1 MNPLRLIRSHFGV
14 KIFITNLIV
23 TLVGILVLVTGVRL
37 ITPEAF
43 SRRLDVL
50 TEVVQNK
57 IMDPLQTVEAN
68 LLSYFQAGVT
78 DALIVALA
86 AAFIVAVIVSLLVSQ
101 QVVAP
106 VQEMMVASQRI
117 ADGNYAE
124 RVRVPGNIRTGDLD
138 ELAQLA
144 LSFNQM
150 AARLES
156 TENIRRQLI
165 ADVAHELRTPLTT
178 IKGSMEGLLD
188 GVLPADANTY
198 QLILH
203 EAERLQRLV
212 DDLQELSRVEAG
224 AYELHRQA
232 ANVVDLVDSGLAR
245 LDRQSEEKG
254 VGFRAEIPA
263 DLSQVWVDE
272 DRIVQVFINLFANA
286 LQYSPAGSEVTI
298 TASNMGKEVEIA
310 IADRGIGIS
319 ADQLGIIFDRFYRVD
334 KSRSR
339 SLGGSGIGLTIA
351 KHLVEAHSGRIWAES
366 AGIGQGST
374 FYITLPTV

>member
-1 MNPLRLIRSHFGV
+1 MYLIHSIRRHFGL
-14 KIFITNLIV
+14 KIFLTNLIV
-23 TLVGILVLVTGVRL
+23 TLVGITVLVTGVRL

-57 IMDPLQTVEAN
+57 IMDPLQTVETN

-86 AAFIVAVIVSLLVSQ
+86 AAFVVAVIVSLLVSQ

-124 RVRVPGNIRTGDLD
+124 RVRVPGNVRTGDLD

-165 ADVAHELRTPLTT
+165 GDVAHELRTPLTT

-188 GVLPADANTY
+188 GVLPADPGTFH
-198 QLILH
+198 LILR

-224 AYELHRQA
+224 AYELHRRA
-232 ANVVDLVDSGLAR
+232 VSIGDLVNSSLAR
-245 LDRQSEEKG
+245 LTHQFEAKAIRY
-254 VGFRAEIPA
+254 RIEIPT
-263 DLSQVWVDE
+263 DLPLVWADE
-272 DRIVQVFINLFANA
+272 DRIVQVITNLLANA
-286 LQYSPAGSEVTI
+286 LQYSPADSLVTI
-298 TASNMGKEVEIA
+298 KAANIGKEIEIA
-310 IADRGIGIS
+310 IADQGIGITE
-319 ADQLGIIFDRFYRVD
+319 DQLTLIFDRFYRVD

-339 SLGGSGIGLTIA
+339 SMGGSGIGLTIA
-351 KHLVEAHSGRIWAES
+351 RYLVEAHSGRIWAKS
-366 AGIGQGST
+366 AGIDQGST
-374 FYITLPTV
+374 FFLTIPTV